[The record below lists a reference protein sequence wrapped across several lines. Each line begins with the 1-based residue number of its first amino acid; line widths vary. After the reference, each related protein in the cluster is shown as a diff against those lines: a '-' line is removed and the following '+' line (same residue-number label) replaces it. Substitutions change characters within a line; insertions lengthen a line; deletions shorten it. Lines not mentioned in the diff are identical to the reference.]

1 MQKGTHKGILTG
13 KLTVRE
19 SQVLKLLA
27 DGYTNEEAGN
37 ILQVSRRTVEAHR
50 ARIMMKLQM
59 PDLPGLVKYAIRSGL
74 TSVQHHRSYQIKRVV
89 AEETLK
95 QQSPL

>member
-1 MQKGTHKGILTG
+1 MQKSSRNGIVES
-13 KLTVRE
+13 KLTERE

-74 TSVQHHRSYQIKRVV
+74 ASVQHHRSY
-89 AEETLK
+89 
-95 QQSPL
+95 